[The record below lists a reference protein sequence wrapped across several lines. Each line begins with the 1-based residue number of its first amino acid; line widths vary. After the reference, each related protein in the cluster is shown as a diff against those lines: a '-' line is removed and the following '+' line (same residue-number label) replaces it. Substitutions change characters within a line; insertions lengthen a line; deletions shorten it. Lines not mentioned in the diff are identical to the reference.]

1 MSLKD
6 IAKFSYGYTDKAQEH
21 GDTRFLRI
29 TDISEDGTLKPD
41 GAKYI
46 QLNEESRKYLVK
58 KGICFL
64 REQVQHTVKRS
75 MCQMIA
81 QQYMLLF

>member
-1 MSLKD
+1 M
-6 IAKFSYGYTDKAQEH
+6 
-21 GDTRFLRI
+21 RI
-29 TDISEDGTLKPD
+29 TDIAEDGTLKPD

-46 QLNEESRKYLVK
+46 QLNKESRKYLVK

-64 REQVQHTVKRS
+64 REQAQHTVKRS

-81 QQYMLLF
+81 QQYMLLFD